1 MAHMTLQIPRTTD
14 SGATFLTSR
23 TSYVFP
29 LPLRLLLVA
38 TTIFFVF
45 FLFSCE
51 RSPSPTTTSDDTTPT
66 LSILDVQTLIAQAVE
81 QAQRR
86 GDSIDVAIT
95 DREGNVLGAFSMTNS
110 VGSTTDPLFGSIAKA
125 RTAAFLSSNQHGF
138 TSLTACFITRKHFPP
153 GITNTPGGPLF
164 GVPFSS
170 IGSGDIQ
177 PNNPDSVKSQAG
189 EALIPGAPGLTG
201 IPGGVPIFKNGLLA
215 GGIGISS
222 TSASLPNGFDLD
234 LCSGVTSDEQ
244 IAFGAVVGF
253 EPLAGKRGDAILIDG
268 IRFLYSNAAEQAGNF
283 ALDFNSDVDGI
294 LGTIDTNFP
303 IVPTPTPGRFPT
315 SGAVNLGPNF
325 DFSIKGSTR
334 GSPFLTATEVQSII
348 DNAVTQ
354 ANKTRAAIRRPL
366 GSPARV
372 FVTVCDIDGTI
383 LGIWRTPDATLFSY
397 DVSAQKARTVVDF
410 SNPASPL
417 GIQIRQ
423 IMGLASTA
431 PFAMTC
437 RAVGFLSQDFF
448 PPGIDEEL
456 LGEPGL
462 PGPLF
467 QGPNFDFQD
476 SIGLGQTPLGNG
488 ITVFPGAV
496 PLYRNGRLIGG
507 IGVSGDGVDQDDI
520 ISFAGA
526 AGFLP
531 PKEIRCDQF
540 FYRGIRLPFV
550 KFPRRPEI

>member
-1 MAHMTLQIPRTTD
+1 MNLKSLQIRYPRLCV
-14 SGATFLTSR
+14 SVHVSFIHIAVS
-23 TSYVFP
+23 
-29 LPLRLLLVA
+29 LLLLSQL
-38 TTIFFVF
+38 IF
-45 FLFSCE
+45 LPGCE
-51 RSPSPTTTSDDTTPT
+51 RSPSPTTTTNDTTQT

-81 QAQRR
+81 QAQLR
-86 GDSIDVAIT
+86 GNSVDIAIT

-110 VGSTTDPLFGSIAKA
+110 AGSTTDPLFGSIAKA

-138 TSLTACFITRKHFPP
+138 TSLTGCYITRNHFPP

-170 IGSGDIQ
+170 IGSGDVQ

-189 EALIPGAPGLTG
+189 ETLSPGAPGLTG
-201 IPGGVPIFKNGLLA
+201 IPGGLPIFKNGLLA
-215 GGIGISS
+215 GGIGVSS
-222 TSASLPNGFDLD
+222 TSSSLPVGFDLD
-234 LCSGVTSDEQ
+234 LCSGETADEL
-244 IAFGAVVGF
+244 IALGAVVGF
-253 EPLAGKRGDAILIDG
+253 EPSEGKRGDDILIDG
-268 IRFLYSNAAEQAGNF
+268 IRFLYSNTRNQAKTF
-283 ALDFNSDVDGI
+283 TLDFNSDVDGV
-294 LGTIDTNFP
+294 LGTIDVSFP
-303 IVPTPTPGRFPT
+303 IIPTPSPGRFPT
-315 SGAVNLGPNF
+315 SGPVNLGVKF

-334 GSPFLTATEVQSII
+334 GSPFLTASEVQTII
-348 DNAVTQ
+348 DNAVAQ

-372 FVTVCDIDGTI
+372 FVTVCDVDGTI

-397 DVSAQKARTVVDF
+397 DVSAQKARTVVAF
-410 SNPASPL
+410 SNPTDSL
-417 GIQIRQ
+417 GTRIRQ
-423 IMGLASTA
+423 IMGLAPGA

-437 RAVGFLSQDFF
+437 RAVGFLSQDFY

-456 LGEPGL
+456 LGAPDL

-467 QGPNFDFQD
+467 QGPNFDLQD
-476 SIGLGQTPLGNG
+476 SIGRGQAPLGNG
-488 ITVFPGAV
+488 ITIFPGAV

-526 AGFLP
+526 KGFLP
-531 PKEIRCDQF
+531 PESIRCDQF